1 MAKKF
6 TYKGKTIED
15 MQKMSISELAKI
27 FPARARRS
35 LTRGFNDQEKLLL
48 LKVKKFKEGRTKKP
62 VKTQVRDMIVIPEMV
77 GIMIHIYNGKEYI
90 PTLIIEDMVGHYLGE
105 FAATRKKVAHS
116 APGIGATRSSASASV
131 K

>member
-90 PTLIIEDMVGHYLGE
+90 PTLIAEDMVGHYLGE